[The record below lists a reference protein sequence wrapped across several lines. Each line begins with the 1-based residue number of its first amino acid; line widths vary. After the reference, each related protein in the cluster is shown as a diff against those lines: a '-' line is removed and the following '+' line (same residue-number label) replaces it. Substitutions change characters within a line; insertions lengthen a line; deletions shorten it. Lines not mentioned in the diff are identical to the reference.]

1 MDFEIDGPE
10 LAESGDAWRMMLIHD
25 IYARVATS
33 ACRVAW
39 RNPQRSHSV
48 SEECQTEAY
57 VLFISFMV
65 CFVFGDFK

>member
-48 SEECQTEAY
+48 MGGQRARTH
-57 VLFISFMV
+57 ISQIEIPSR
-65 CFVFGDFK
+65 KY